1 MDMKLFLR
9 RLAAFACFAS
19 IVYLL
24 LLMIW
29 GNIFG
34 EWKLQNIL
42 YRRAGHGH
50 SFSRFREADT
60 TKNVD
65 LLFLGSSHAYRG
77 FDTRIF
83 DSAGYRSFNLG
94 SSSQTPLQTRVLLH
108 RYLNGLN
115 PKLAILEVYPKLFAT
130 DGVESALDVLA
141 NDEEDHNSFRMVS
154 KMHNPTVWNSWLY
167 SSVRER
173 LGWERHTREPANRRL
188 DQYIRG
194 GYVERDL
201 EYFSHTRQ
209 QPQSWSIRA
218 DQEEAFNEVLS
229 MLRSRGIPYLLVFAP
244 ITDSIYYAHSR
255 REDFDSLMASHGPY
269 INFNLVISMDDSLHF
284 YDEHHLNQK
293 GVERFNAAL
302 LDTLRRLWPDGPDS
316 RYP

>member
-1 MDMKLFLR
+1 MKLFLR

-83 DSAGYRSFNLG
+83 DSAG
-94 SSSQTPLQTRVLLH
+94 
-108 RYLNGLN
+108 
-115 PKLAILEVYPKLFAT
+115 
-130 DGVESALDVLA
+130 D
-141 NDEEDHNSFRMVS
+141 
-154 KMHNPTVWNSWLY
+154 
-167 SSVRER
+167 
-173 LGWERHTREPANRRL
+173 
-188 DQYIRG
+188 
-194 GYVERDL
+194 
-201 EYFSHTRQ
+201 
-209 QPQSWSIRA
+209 
-218 DQEEAFNEVLS
+218 
-229 MLRSRGIPYLLVFAP
+229 
-244 ITDSIYYAHSR
+244 
-255 REDFDSLMASHGPY
+255 
-269 INFNLVISMDDSLHF
+269 
-284 YDEHHLNQK
+284 
-293 GVERFNAAL
+293 
-302 LDTLRRLWPDGPDS
+302 
-316 RYP
+316 